1 MNGAGFRMIILL
13 YRKSSIK
20 PPGESL
26 FLSDTFVAGGGRLDR
41 DGDSFER
48 EWLSSL
54 AKTVVS
60 VLRP

>member
-26 FLSDTFVAGGGRLDR
+26 FLSDTFVAGGGGLIET
-41 DGDSFER
+41 G
-48 EWLSSL
+48 
-54 AKTVVS
+54 TH
-60 VLRP
+60 LRGSGYPV